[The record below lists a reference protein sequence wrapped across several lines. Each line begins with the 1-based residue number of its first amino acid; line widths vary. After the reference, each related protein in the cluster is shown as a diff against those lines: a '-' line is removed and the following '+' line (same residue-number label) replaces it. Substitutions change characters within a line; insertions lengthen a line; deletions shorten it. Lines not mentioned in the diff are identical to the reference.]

1 MLRSCMTRMEMV
13 GCVRLEMVF
22 VAADLTVT
30 VVASGLFAASVLQK
44 SVNRVKMLSTFIPVK
59 LRVVF
64 LAFAV
69 EKVRKFARIMVLLV
83 LATLPERLVP
93 LRQALLRVLRPY
105 RPVQVLLLLE
115 VVVFLIIENG

>member
-1 MLRSCMTRMEMV
+1 MV
-13 GCVRLEMVF
+13 GSVRLEMVF
-22 VAADLTVT
+22 VAADLTIT
-30 VVASGLFAASVLQK
+30 AVASELFAASVLQK
-44 SVNRVKMLSTFIPVK
+44 SVNRVKMLSIFIPVK
-59 LRVVF
+59 LRKDF